1 MTVIGRNAG
10 RTSPAN
16 SCAPQA
22 PLSAG
27 SADQPVL
34 IPGRYGRRRAHLPRW
49 FVRRGDG
56 GHPGRGRDA
65 FSRTPGSVFTQLTR
79 LGLPRRFPIV
89 QFPNVPLLAA
99 ILAGR
104 ATDIVNGRAGSYLLA
119 VSYLAMTVWAY
130 EELIHGVNWFRRLL
144 GLVFAILLIMRVAH
158 AVHT

>member
-49 FVRRGDG
+49 
-56 GHPGRGRDA
+56 
-65 FSRTPGSVFTQLTR
+65 FTQLTR